1 MKLRS
6 VRYLTAEGFKN
17 IWLHRL
23 MTLASICVL
32 VACML
37 LMGIAVLLTVNIQ
50 NSFSEIKNNNI
61 VMVYFDEKA
70 TDDQAKE
77 VQKQIEQIKV
87 KGVKNVKE
95 TKFISK
101 KEAADSFRETMG
113 NYDEFFENDEFLPI
127 RVDVYLDN
135 LDLYDQ
141 TVVEIEKFDHVEHV
155 NFSPELT
162 EKLAGIQRIIY
173 IAGGWIIGLLL
184 VTALVII
191 ANTIRIT
198 MASRRL
204 EITIM
209 KAVGATNNFIRFPF
223 VVEGVAFGL
232 ISALLTTGILYLV
245 YDATIKKISEVT
257 FMSLIPYSSV
267 VWYLFG
273 GFCLIGI
280 LAGALGSMIS
290 ISKYL
295 KKEGSEQHEIL

>member
-37 LMGIAVLLTVNIQ
+37 LMGIAVLLTYNIQ
-50 NSFSEIKNNNI
+50 ESFGAIKDNNI

-70 TDDQAKE
+70 TDEQAKAS
-77 VQKQIEQIKV
+77 QEQINKIP
-87 KGVKNVKE
+87 NVK
-95 TKFISK
+95 TTSYVSK
-101 KEAADSFRETMG
+101 EEAADSFRETMG

-127 RVDVYLDN
+127 RIDVTLED
-135 LDLYDQ
+135 LELYDQ
-141 TVVEIEKFDHVEHV
+141 TVAKLEKIDNVEHV

-173 IAGGWIIGLLL
+173 IAGAWIIGLLL

-223 VVEGVAFGL
+223 IVEGVAFGL

-245 YDATIKKISEVT
+245 YNATISKISEVT
-257 FMSLIPYSSV
+257 FMSLIPYSSI

-273 GFCLIGI
+273 GFCAIGI
-280 LAGALGSMIS
+280 IAGALGSMIS

-295 KKEGSEQHEIL
+295 NKEGSEQNAIL

>member
-37 LMGIAVLLTVNIQ
+37 LMGIAVLLTYNIQ
-50 NSFSEIKNNNI
+50 ESFGAIKDNNI

-70 TDDQAKE
+70 TDEQAKAS
-77 VQKQIEQIKV
+77 QKEIDKIP
-87 KGVKNVKE
+87 NVK
-95 TKFISK
+95 TTSYVSK
-101 KEAADSFRETMG
+101 EEAADSFRETMG

-127 RVDVYLDN
+127 RIDVTLED
-135 LDLYDQ
+135 LELYDQ
-141 TVVEIEKFDHVEHV
+141 TVAKLEKIDNVEHV

-173 IAGGWIIGLLL
+173 IAGAWIIGLLL

-223 VVEGVAFGL
+223 IVEGVAFGL

-245 YDATIKKISEVT
+245 YNATISKISEVT
-257 FMSLIPYSSV
+257 FMSLIPYSSI

-273 GFCLIGI
+273 GFCAIGI
-280 LAGALGSMIS
+280 IAGALGSMIS

-295 KKEGSEQHEIL
+295 NKEGSEQNAIL

>member
-50 NSFSEIKNNNI
+50 ESFSTIKDSNK
-61 VMVYFDEKA
+61 VMVFFKDDADAKKVEELALEMQNDNDRWANIKTAKFQSKEEA
-70 TDDQAKE
+70 TKEFTKSEENYKLIFEDDP
-77 VQKQIEQIKV
+77 
-87 KGVKNVKE
+87 
-95 TKFISK
+95 
-101 KEAADSFRETMG
+101 
-113 NYDEFFENDEFLPI
+113 FLPMSI
-127 RVDVYLDN
+127 TVTLNDLDQ
-135 LDLYDQ
+135 YEK
-141 TVVEIEKFDHVEHV
+141 TVAEIEKLENVEHI
-155 NFSPELT
+155 NFSPEIT
-162 EKLAGIQRIIY
+162 EKLSGVQKIIY
-173 IAGGWIIGLLL
+173 IAGGWMIGLLL
-184 VTALVII
+184 ATALVII

-232 ISALLTTGILYLV
+232 ISAILTTGILYLV
-245 YDATIKKISEVT
+245 YDATIKKISQVT
-257 FMSLIPYSSV
+257 FMNLIPYTSV
-267 VWYLFG
+267 MWYLFA
-273 GFCLIGI
+273 GFCVIGI
-280 LAGALGSMIS
+280 FAGALGSMIS
-290 ISKYL
+290 IRKYL
-295 KKEGSEQHEIL
+295 KKEGSEQNGIL

>member
-37 LMGIAVLLTVNIQ
+37 LMGIAVLLTYNIQ
-50 NSFSEIKNNNI
+50 ESFGAIKDNNI

-70 TDDQAKE
+70 TDEQAKAS
-77 VQKQIEQIKV
+77 QKEIDKIP
-87 KGVKNVKE
+87 NVK
-95 TKFISK
+95 TTSYVSK
-101 KEAADSFRETMG
+101 EQAADSFRETMG

-127 RVDVYLDN
+127 RIDVTLED
-135 LDLYDQ
+135 LELYDQ
-141 TVVEIEKFDHVEHV
+141 TVAKLEKIDNVEHV

-173 IAGGWIIGLLL
+173 IAGAWIIGLLL

-223 VVEGVAFGL
+223 IVEGVAFGL

-245 YDATIKKISEVT
+245 YNATISKISEVT
-257 FMSLIPYSSV
+257 FMSLIPYSSI

-273 GFCLIGI
+273 GFCAIGI
-280 LAGALGSMIS
+280 IAGALGSMIS

-295 KKEGSEQHEIL
+295 NKEGSEQNAIL

>member
-37 LMGIAVLLTVNIQ
+37 LMGIAVLLTYNIQ
-50 NSFSEIKNNNI
+50 ESFGAIKDNNI

-70 TDDQAKE
+70 TDEQAKAS
-77 VQKQIEQIKV
+77 QEQINKIP
-87 KGVKNVKE
+87 NVK
-95 TKFISK
+95 TTSYVSK
-101 KEAADSFRETMG
+101 EQAADSFRETMG

-127 RVDVYLDN
+127 RIDVTLED
-135 LDLYDQ
+135 LELYDQ
-141 TVVEIEKFDHVEHV
+141 TVAKLEKIDNVEHV

-173 IAGGWIIGLLL
+173 IAGAWIIGLLL

-223 VVEGVAFGL
+223 IVEGVAFGL

-245 YDATIKKISEVT
+245 YNATISKISEVT
-257 FMSLIPYSSV
+257 FMSLIPYSSI

-273 GFCLIGI
+273 GFCAIGI
-280 LAGALGSMIS
+280 IAGALGSMIS

-295 KKEGSEQHEIL
+295 NKEGSEQNAIL